1 MASMRRSALGDLLYR
16 LKYRG
21 DRTALLQIV
30 ETVAAF
36 PDTWKP
42 QVGAIVPVPPS
53 NTTRKNQPV
62 LELAKAL
69 SEQTGIELCTSC
81 VSKVKSTAQLKD
93 VFDFQKRAQLL
104 ADAFSVDK
112 EKTKGRRLLLFDD
125 LYRSGATASAIARL
139 LIGQGDASAVYL
151 LTLTRTRRT
160 L

>member
-1 MASMRRSALGDLLYR
+1 
-16 LKYRG
+16 
-21 DRTALLQIV
+21 
-30 ETVAAF
+30 
-36 PDTWKP
+36 
-42 QVGAIVPVPPS
+42 
-53 NTTRKNQPV
+53 
-62 LELAKAL
+62 
-69 SEQTGIELCTSC
+69 
-81 VSKVKSTAQLKD
+81 VKSTAQLKD